1 MTLDN
6 LCNSFLESVKE
17 ESNTITLQIN
27 NFYEENKT
35 EENIENLLY
44 QKFQEKIDDFKSK
57 YAYTHTALIDKTT
70 KEIINIDLECS
81 KKLEL
86 IVNDLTNCIKNLI
99 SV

>member
-44 QKFQEKIDDFKSK
+44 QNFQEK
-57 YAYTHTALIDKTT
+57 
-70 KEIINIDLECS
+70 
-81 KKLEL
+81 
-86 IVNDLTNCIKNLI
+86 
-99 SV
+99 

>member
-17 ESNTITLQIN
+17 ESNFITLQIDD
-27 NFYEENKT
+27 FYKENKT

-57 YAYTHTALIDKTT
+57 YAYSYTALIDKNT
-70 KEIINIDLECS
+70 KEAINIDLECS

-86 IVNDLTNCIKNLI
+86 IVNDLTNYIKDLI
-99 SV
+99 LI